1 MSDGQHRLASRYDE
15 LRRFPSVAE
24 ADAVVTEWQSRQML
38 IPGFWLALAAFA
50 LVVAGVSFVVLK
62 KVKPWLQLSERA
74 FQVLYAMAVVPIFG
88 AFMVIGTRWIYR
100 RRFKRYLRER
110 LEAMG
115 VPICIKCGYD
125 LRGQE
130 EPRCPECGT
139 GFEMP

>member
-24 ADAVVTEWQSRQML
+24 ADAAVTEWQSRQML

-50 LVVAGVSFVVLK
+50 LVVGGVSYVVLK
-62 KVKPWLQLSERA
+62 TVKPWLQLSERA
-74 FQVLYAMAVVPIFG
+74 FQMLYAVAVVPIFG
-88 AFMVIGTRWIYR
+88 AFVVIGTRWICR
-100 RRFKRYLRER
+100 RRFKRFLRER
-110 LEAMG
+110 LAAMG

-130 EPRCPECGT
+130 DPRCPECGT